1 MSRMTL
7 YDESGHKRTLCNC
20 KYQKIERGKYKVF
33 SDRFRIG
40 MIIVGDDP
48 SEIQCEKTADATDA
62 NITIDSAGTYNIKDS
77 FGKTIC
83 TIKVN
88 NVAQEVPQDAS
99 QDDHDGREVAHEDEH
114 EVDRDAEHEV
124 DRDADQDD
132 QQGALLKEL
141 MMKESELKMGNNDEL
156 TESSTESLTQSSTE
170 SSMQSLTQAPTET
183 QTDTQTQSSTQS
195 SPDMETQTSDQ

>member
-48 SEIQCEKTADATDA
+48 SEIQCEKTDDATDA

-88 NVAQEVPQDAS
+88 TVANEVPQDAS
-99 QDDHDGREVAHEDEH
+99 QDEHDNREVEHDAEHEDEH
-114 EVDRDAEHEV
+114 DDDRED
-124 DRDADQDD
+124 DQDD
-132 QQGALLKEL
+132 QQGALLKAL
-141 MMKESELKMGNNDEL
+141 MMKEIELKVGNNDEL
-156 TESSTESLTQSSTE
+156 TESLTDTQTQSSTESLTQSS
-170 SSMQSLTQAPTET
+170 MQAPT
-183 QTDTQTQSSTQS
+183 D
-195 SPDMETQTSDQ
+195 TQTSDQ